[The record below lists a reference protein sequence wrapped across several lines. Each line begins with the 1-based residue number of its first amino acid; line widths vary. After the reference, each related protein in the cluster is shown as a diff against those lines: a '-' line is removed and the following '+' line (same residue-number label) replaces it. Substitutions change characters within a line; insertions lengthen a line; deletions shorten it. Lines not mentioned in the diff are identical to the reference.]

1 MSLTRK
7 AIVLAI
13 GMALAGSAVAAPDLL
28 AADRALSLLRA
39 NPAAGHVAGADSF
52 IVRDVIVDADG
63 SEHARFD
70 RSYAGLPVIG
80 GDLVV
85 HSRGGAFKSV
95 SQTRTATLKLGT
107 RPTLA
112 LADAI
117 VRAGA
122 EFGSDFLGNPGGTLV
137 VYARDPSVAR
147 LAWHINL
154 QGVDES
160 GNPSDMSFIVD
171 ARNGKVLD
179 RWSNIETIVLP
190 CTSPSSAAGTGK
202 TLYSGNV
209 GINAQ
214 HCNEGGYQLK
224 DLARGGA
231 YTVNMTNHTSGGTIF
246 TDADD
251 SWGNNSTSDTVSAGA
266 DAHFGVARTWDYYK
280 NVHGRNGIGNDG
292 KGAQGQV
299 HYGVNYV
306 NAAWSDFCFCM
317 RFGDGD
323 SVTYG
328 PLVAMDVA
336 GHEMSHGVT
345 ARTAKLT
352 YSGESGGLNEA
363 NSDIMGTMVE
373 FFANNTLDTPDY
385 LIGEEIFISNPGN
398 TKALRWLFDPHR
410 DGHSPN
416 CYALGIGQLNVHYS
430 SGPANHFYYLLAEG
444 TVART
449 YSGVNHTSTTCN
461 GTTLAGIGRAKA
473 EKIWYRALTV
483 YMTSTSKYHDARVAT
498 INAANDLYG
507 ASSAEASAVAKTWT
521 AVSVN

>member
-7 AIVLAI
+7 ALALAI
-13 GMALAGSAVAAPDLL
+13 GMVFAGPAVAAPNPA
-28 AADRALSLLRA
+28 AADRALALLQA
-39 NPAAGHVAGADSF
+39 NPAAAHVAAADRF
-52 IVRDVIVDADG
+52 IVRDIIVDADG
-63 SEHARFD
+63 SEHVRFD
-70 RSYAGLPVIG
+70 RTYDGLPVIG

-95 SQTRTATLKLGT
+95 SQTQAVTLKLGT
-107 RPTLA
+107 RPALA
-112 LADAI
+112 LADAV

-122 EFGSDFLGNPGGTLV
+122 EFDSDFLGTPGGELV
-137 VYARDPSVAR
+137 VYARDPRIAR
-147 LAWHINL
+147 LAWKINL
-154 QGVDES
+154 QGVDS
-160 GNPSDMSFIVD
+160 NGNPTDMSYVVD
-171 ARNGKVLD
+171 AGNGKVLD
-179 RWSNIETIVLP
+179 RWSNIETVAPP
-190 CTSPSSAAGTGK
+190 CTAPTSAAGTGK
-202 TLYSGNV
+202 TLYSGNA

-214 HCNEGGYQLK
+214 HCSEGGYQLK

-231 YTVNMTNHTSGGTIF
+231 FTVNMTNHTTGGTIF
-246 TDADD
+246 VDADN
-251 SWGNNSTSDTVSAGA
+251 SWGNNSVSDATSAGA
-266 DAHFGVARTWDYYK
+266 DAHFGIAETWDYYK

-306 NAAWSDFCFCM
+306 NAAWSDACFCM
-317 RFGDGD
+317 HFGDGD
-323 SVTYG
+323 GVTYG
-328 PLVAMDVA
+328 PLVALDVA

-345 ARTAKLT
+345 ARTAKLM

-363 NSDIMGTMVE
+363 NSDIMGSMVE
-373 FFANNTLDTPDY
+373 FYANNALDTPDY
-385 LIGEEIFISNPGN
+385 MIGEELFISNPGN
-398 TKALRWLFDPHR
+398 TKASRWMFDPHR

-416 CYALGIGQLNVHYS
+416 CYAAGIGRINVHYS

-444 TVART
+444 TGART

-461 GTTLAGIGRAKA
+461 GTSLAGIGRAKA

-483 YMTSTSKYHDARVAT
+483 YMISTSKYHDARVAT

-507 ASSAEASAVAKTWT
+507 ATSTEAKAVAATWT